1 VEPNVSAVERAFQL
15 ARAGKATDMKGL
27 VTILKKEGYF
37 SGQVERMPALSKQ
50 LRAIM
55 AAAQDQP
62 PNKSQ
67 RAPE

>member
-1 VEPNVSAVERAFQL
+1 MEPNVSAVERAFQL

-27 VTILKKEGYF
+27 ATILKKEGYF
-37 SGQVERMPALSKQ
+37 SGHIERMPALSKQ

-62 PNKSQ
+62 AIKSQ

>member
-15 ARAGKATDMKGL
+15 ARAGKASDMKGL
-27 VTILKKEGYF
+27 ATLLKREGY
-37 SGQVERMPALSKQ
+37 SSRQIDHMPALSRQ

-55 AAAQDQP
+55 TAAQDQP
-62 PNKSQ
+62 ANKSQ